1 MRLNIDFVAEKLK
14 RRGFDLDVNKIRNLE
29 EQRASLQKE
38 TQRLQNERNVK
49 SKNIGQAKI
58 KGINVDDEIV
68 AMSDL
73 NEILQKSEEKLSQVQ
88 DEIKKLYDVIP
99 NIPHDSVPDGL
110 SQSHNREVARWGD
123 VKKYDFDP
131 KDHTQLGES
140 LGMMDFED
148 AAKISGSRFVILKNQ
163 LVEMQRALTQFMLD
177 LHTKEHG
184 YEQLYVPYIVNAASL
199 YGTGNLPKFRD
210 DLFNL
215 EGENNFSLIP
225 TAEVPVTNLVRD
237 KIVKRLPLKYVAHTP
252 CFRSEA
258 GSYGK
263 DMKGMIR
270 QHQFEKVEIVQMV
283 EPEKS
288 YEALEELTSHAERV
302 LQKLELPYRK
312 MALCA
317 GDMGFSSAKT
327 YDLEVWLPG
336 QGVYREI
343 SSCSNFESFQARRM
357 NARWKNPGTNKT
369 EFLNTLNGSGLAV
382 GRTLIAVMENYQDK
396 DGNILVPK
404 VLKKYMDVDV
414 VNKK

>member
-1 MRLNIDFVAEKLK
+1 MLDPKLMRLNIDFVAEKLK

-148 AAKISGSRFVILKNQ
+148 AQLLIRF
-163 LVEMQRALTQFMLD
+163 
-177 LHTKEHG
+177 
-184 YEQLYVPYIVNAASL
+184 
-199 YGTGNLPKFRD
+199 
-210 DLFNL
+210 
-215 EGENNFSLIP
+215 
-225 TAEVPVTNLVRD
+225 
-237 KIVKRLPLKYVAHTP
+237 
-252 CFRSEA
+252 
-258 GSYGK
+258 
-263 DMKGMIR
+263 
-270 QHQFEKVEIVQMV
+270 
-283 EPEKS
+283 
-288 YEALEELTSHAERV
+288 
-302 LQKLELPYRK
+302 
-312 MALCA
+312 
-317 GDMGFSSAKT
+317 
-327 YDLEVWLPG
+327 
-336 QGVYREI
+336 
-343 SSCSNFESFQARRM
+343 
-357 NARWKNPGTNKT
+357 
-369 EFLNTLNGSGLAV
+369 
-382 GRTLIAVMENYQDK
+382 
-396 DGNILVPK
+396 
-404 VLKKYMDVDV
+404 
-414 VNKK
+414 